1 MALANP
7 EAPQEP
13 VLKLAKLLIKLLQS
27 ANGRITL
34 LLILA
39 ANCLAVNSLA
49 HARKPRMLNLRGSL
63 LTAASIPR
71 NLIEVDADLRFQKIR
86 LKIKPS
92 GQQFIALPAEAA
104 QDVWSPKLDGPADYA
119 LDWQGDGRFR
129 LRLGVNS
136 RSAPTHCRL
145 TFRFPGGGER
155 CTASFKL
162 SASGPDRFYLAG
174 FASSL
179 TVEQLPAPMPTL
191 PNPTAPSAQTDS
203 QVSEPPDYDMK
214 ESGAPYVEDTDI
226 RTRAESALQGINRI
240 SQRELRARYLL
251 IHYLES
257 KPNQQAADPTQRT
270 KKIGIMLYGILQ
282 RKLHLQQVLTSGNG
296 SFVQSGAD
304 MAELSVE
311 EASLSEN

>member
-1 MALANP
+1 MANP
-7 EAPQEP
+7 EAAQEP

-49 HARKPRMLNLRGSL
+49 NARKPRMLIVRGTL
-63 LTAASIPR
+63 LTAANIPR
-71 NLIEVDADLRFQKIR
+71 DPIEVEADVRFQKIR
-86 LKIKPS
+86 VKIKPS

-119 LDWQGDGRFR
+119 LDWQRDGRFT
-129 LRLGVNS
+129 LRLGVKS

-155 CTASFKL
+155 STASFKL
-162 SASGPDRFYLAG
+162 GASGPDRFYLAG
-174 FASSL
+174 FAPSI

-191 PNPTAPSAQTDS
+191 SNPTPAGAPTDVL
-203 QVSEPPDYDMK
+203 VSEPPDYDMK
-214 ESGAPYVEDTDI
+214 ESGTPYVEDTHI
-226 RTRAESALQGINRI
+226 RTRAESALQSINRI

-282 RKLHLQQVLTSGNG
+282 RKLRLHQILTSGDG

-311 EASLSEN
+311 EATLSEN